1 MSFLLSEEDRKKII
15 AALNVGLGMEIG
27 AIIQYMQHHFMAEGM
42 ESPAIIDLF
51 EDIAKDEMKHMEK
64 LGERINYLGGEP
76 TTKPAPIKTG
86 GDLKKMIQDDLDG
99 ENLAIKTYK
108 EHINLCA
115 KIGDTTTR
123 LMLEEILSDEEGHA
137 DTWETTLGIKK

>member
-15 AALNVGLGMEIG
+15 AAMNVDLGLEMG
-27 AIIQYMQHHFMAEGM
+27 AIIQYMHHHFVAEGM

-51 EDIAKDEMKHMEK
+51 ESIAKDEMKHMQK
-64 LGERINYLGGEP
+64 FGERVNYLGGDP
-76 TTKPAPIKTG
+76 TIKVAPVKTG

-99 ENLAIKTYK
+99 ENFAIKTYK

-115 KIGDTTTR
+115 KMGDTTTR
-123 LMLEEILSDEEGHA
+123 LMLEEIVSDEEGHA

>member
-1 MSFLLSEEDRKKII
+1 MSFMLSEEDRKKII
-15 AALNVGLGMEIG
+15 AALNTDLGLEMG
-27 AIIQYMQHHFMAEGM
+27 AIIQYMHHHFTAEGM
-42 ESPAIIDLF
+42 ESPAIIGLF
-51 EDIAKDEMKHMEK
+51 EGIAKDEMKHMEK
-64 LGERINYLGGEP
+64 LGERINYLGGDP
-76 TTKPAPIKTG
+76 TIKVAPIKTG
-86 GDLKKMIQDDLDG
+86 GDLKKMVQDDLDG
-99 ENLAIKTYK
+99 ENMAIKTYR